1 MLQDLAEYEHKRQT
15 ILQDKQI
22 ENLMKESRFRWVTGL
37 CAAVI
42 VAITGMYI
50 FAEKS
55 GGDVSRLSDDDMVYI
70 DYSDQIHTNRKCKR
84 LNYKNTRV
92 RSRITLEELK
102 KDYYKTICPN
112 CVSDDEHDQIIKTK
126 KPDEI
131 DDSDYYRYN
140 R

>member
-1 MLQDLAEYEHKRQT
+1 
-15 ILQDKQI
+15 
-22 ENLMKESRFRWVTGL
+22 MKESRFRWVTGL

-42 VAITGMYI
+42 VAIAGMYF

-55 GGDVSRLSDDDMVYI
+55 GGSHVTRLSDDMVYI

-131 DDSDYYRYN
+131 DDRDYYRYN